1 MTDTTSKKS
10 SSNSNSSNGV
20 ESLVYPSQNIFEFNN
35 YIFSSKFDNG
45 NLLKVEKGPGAHE
58 FYLWTAG
65 DNYGTLNARTD
76 GTNAWFHFCVSGMAK
91 GITLKLQVHLINTS
105 KVYFLINKHFLS

>member
-1 MTDTTSKKS
+1 MTEINDCS
-10 SSNSNSSNGV
+10 SSSSDNA
-20 ESLVYPSQNIFEFNN
+20 VYPSQNIFTLDK
-35 YIFSSKFDNG
+35 YTFSSKFDNG
-45 NLLKVEKGPGAHE
+45 NLLKVEKGPSAYE
-58 FYLWTAG
+58 FYLWSAS
-65 DNYGTLNARTD
+65 DNYSTPNARVD